1 VTSLNEEVT
10 PRVTIKPGHELQG
23 VGFING
29 RGIGISTKEE
39 ATPNEMVVTMIKV
52 EVEEQTKVVKRQVE
66 ELTTQVNKQTVAF
79 SQMAGAAASSHKD
92 FENHLERQR

>member
-1 VTSLNEEVT
+1 VTSLNEAVAHKVIT
-10 PRVTIKPGHELQG
+10 KPVHELQD
-23 VGFING
+23 VGFIDG
-29 RGIGISTKEE
+29 MGTGLSTKEE
-39 ATPNEMVVTMIKV
+39 ATPNEMVVTMVKV

-66 ELTTQVNKQTVAF
+66 ELTTQVNKQTEAF